1 MLRSVSVRRIAVFD
15 PSGRLQAEAAR
26 VAEKGRMEV
35 VALIS
40 PTDPMINQ
48 AHAVL
53 VAAPV
58 AGELPPPGVIAPP
71 RWVVGDQANATRL
84 AGAAVAA
91 AAAGVLLSPLGPESL
106 FTVLEGD
113 KINLDSDLARA
124 RALIAT
130 PLMDISDLGAEALR
144 ALASSFNAHDC
155 IVWWRDGET
164 MTPMMARAEP
174 YEGYRSGVAAAAR
187 IAAAAGGTTVIGAG
201 GGAGGNGERKSEA
214 AARAHDTAKQV
225 PPPEAPPAAP
235 APASAGADLA
245 IGLGPAGLATQPPP
259 NEATEPVVPA
269 ALAAGAGPP
278 RISPSA
284 VMAEALRASPNEVS
298 GLLAIVSDRARRFS
312 SAERADLRAIA
323 GRVTRELALRATH
336 KRLVAEGER
345 LSASSMHDPLTG
357 AQMRGAFEQAITHEV
372 AAATRRREVV
382 TLVLVDVLGLRR
394 INLEHGHKAGDELL
408 AQLATRIRAC
418 VRSTDPIGRLGGDE
432 LAVLLV
438 SATDVQGTAVARKII
453 SRVHK
458 DPIVVDDVRLDVR
471 IRVVLSEV
479 ARGERSGEAAFARC
493 YSALRTSTPGDPTV
507 VPPDDRHGEADT
519 QIESPGLAVGTVVG
533 GTYRVLHELSRGA
546 MGVVYRGE
554 DLGLGRA
561 VAIKVLRS
569 DLASDRELVV
579 RFRAEAGILAS
590 LHHDNL
596 VAVYSL
602 GEHAGDVYFV
612 MELVEGQPLSDV
624 LRRTLDR
631 DEWFPVAAVIQIT
644 SEIADALDAMHAR
657 GLIHRDVKPAN
668 ILLDRERDR
677 AVLVDVGV
685 AAKTGAARE
694 AAGTPGFAAPE
705 SFYEGGDSPPTD
717 VYGLAATVYCVLT
730 GRAPFGSG
738 QPLHVVQRQ
747 LHDPLPAASSL
758 RPSLPPAV
766 DAVLAKALDPAPRK
780 RWASASTFAIALA
793 RALQPMKTDEAPT
806 PRAVTADPE
815 RKTDGVMGPTA
826 ALSAEEMSRMPT
838 QSSSPAP
845 SQRVI
850 AGQLRAFHVRVLSK
864 ALAHH
869 LGEAALLR
877 ITEER
882 PHLLPLIGQ
891 HHGQRLAPLAWVELS
906 AFCEL
911 LDHAVEILPT
921 HDISRRVGRSTI
933 AATFTQ
939 LFGADPA
946 SLPIALVLSAAPTF
960 WPRYHDWG
968 PITIAA
974 GEAHADLT
982 ITGYPGSRN
991 VCEMVAGQL
1000 GRIVELAGGG
1010 DVTVDSVTCAMD
1022 GAPSCRYSLT
1032 WIPRSDRPTRR

>member
-1 MLRSVSVRRIAVFD
+1 MSVRRIAVFD
-15 PSGRLQAEAAR
+15 PSGRLQAEASR
-26 VAEKGRMEV
+26 VAEKGRMEIV
-35 VALIS
+35 PLSS
-40 PTDPMINQ
+40 PTDPAISGV
-48 AHAVL
+48 HAVL
-53 VAAPV
+53 VAAAV
-58 AGELPPPGVIAPP
+58 ASELPPPAVIAPP

-91 AAAGVLLSPLGPESL
+91 AAAGVLLLPLGPESL

-130 PLMDISDLGAEALR
+130 PLVDASDLGAEALR

-174 YEGYRSGVAAAAR
+174 YEGYRNAVAAAAR

-201 GGAGGNGERKSEA
+201 GGAGGSGERQAGGGA
-214 AARAHDTAKQV
+214 AAAVAAAAHANAANADAGNGAPSAV
-225 PPPEAPPAAP
+225 P
-235 APASAGADLA
+235 L
-245 IGLGPAGLATQPPP
+245 
-259 NEATEPVVPA
+259 
-269 ALAAGAGPP
+269 
-278 RISPSA
+278 ISPSS

-345 LSASSMHDPLTG
+345 LSSSSMHDPLTG
-357 AQMRGAFEQAITHEV
+357 AMMRGAFEQSVTHEV
-372 AAATRRREVV
+372 AAAARRREVV

-394 INLEHGHKAGDELL
+394 INLEHGHRAGDEVL
-408 AQLATRIRAC
+408 AQLSTRIRAC

-438 SATDVQGTAVARKII
+438 SATDVQGTAVSRKII
-453 SRVHK
+453 ARVHK
-458 DPIVVDDVRLDVR
+458 DPVVVDDLRLDVR

-493 YSALRTSTPGDPTV
+493 YSALRTSIPGDPTV
-507 VPPDDRHGEADT
+507 VPPDDRHGDVDT
-519 QIESPGLAVGTVVG
+519 QIESAGLAVGTVVG

-579 RFRAEAGILAS
+579 RFRAEAGLLAS

-596 VAVYSL
+596 VAVYAL

-747 LHDPLPAASSL
+747 LHDPLTAASTL

-766 DAVLAKALDPAPRK
+766 DAVLAKALDPVSRK

-793 RALQPMKTDEAPT
+793 RALQPMKTEEAPT
-806 PRAVTADPE
+806 PRANTSDPD
-815 RKTDGVMGPTA
+815 RRAGVVMGPTA
-826 ALSAEEMSRMPT
+826 ALSAEELSRMPT
-838 QSSSPAP
+838 QSSVPAP
-845 SQRVI
+845 SLRTI
-850 AGQLRAFHVRVLSK
+850 AGQMRAFHVRVLGK

-869 LGEAALLR
+869 LGESALHK
-877 ITEER
+877 ISEER
-882 PHLLPLIGQ
+882 PHLAPLI
-891 HHGQRLAPLAWVELS
+891 GQRLAPLAWVELRD
-906 AFCEL
+906 FCEL
-911 LDHAVEILPT
+911 IDHAVELLPAQ
-921 HDISRRVGRSTI
+921 DVARRVGRSTI

-939 LFGADPA
+939 LFGADPS

-968 PITIAA
+968 PIAIQA
-974 GEAHADLT
+974 GEAQADLT
-982 ITGYPGSRN
+982 ITGYPGSDN
-991 VCEMVAGQL
+991 VCTMVAGQL

-1010 DVTVDSVTCAMD
+1010 DVTVDSVTCAMQ
-1022 GAPSCRYSLT
+1022 GSPSCRYSLT
-1032 WIPRSDRPTRR
+1032 WIPRSDRPTGR

>member
-1 MLRSVSVRRIAVFD
+1 VSVRRIAVFD
-15 PSGRLQAEAAR
+15 PSSRLLAEATR

-35 VALIS
+35 VALSS
-40 PTDPMINQ
+40 PSDPLLSL

-58 AGELPPPGVIAPP
+58 AAELPPPGVIAPP
-71 RWVVGDQANATRL
+71 RWVVGDAQNATRL

-91 AAAGVLLSPLGPESL
+91 AAVGVLLSPLGPESL

-113 KINLDSDLARA
+113 RVSLDGDLARA

-130 PLMDISDLGAEALR
+130 PLVDAADMGAEALR
-144 ALASSFNAHDC
+144 TLASSFNAHDC

-164 MTPMMARAEP
+164 MAPMMARAEP
-174 YEGYRSGVAAAAR
+174 YDGYRGAVAAAAR
-187 IAAAAGGTTVIGAG
+187 IAAAAGGTTVIGCG
-201 GGAGGNGERKSEA
+201 GPDRPERF
-214 AARAHDTAKQV
+214 
-225 PPPEAPPAAP
+225 PA
-235 APASAGADLA
+235 
-245 IGLGPAGLATQPPP
+245 
-259 NEATEPVVPA
+259 
-269 ALAAGAGPP
+269 
-278 RISPSA
+278 A

-312 SAERADLRAIA
+312 SAERADLRAIS
-323 GRVTRELALRATH
+323 GRVTRELALRATN

-357 AQMRGAFEQAITHEV
+357 AMMRGAFEQAVTHEV

-394 INLEHGHKAGDELL
+394 INLEHGHRAGDEVL
-408 AQLATRIRAC
+408 AQLSSRIRSC

-438 SATDVQGTAVARKII
+438 SATDVQGTAVSRKII
-453 SRVHK
+453 SRVQK
-458 DPIVVDDVRLDVR
+458 EPVLVDDVKLEVR

-493 YSALRTSTPGDPTV
+493 YSALRTTLPGEPTV
-507 VPPDDRHGEADT
+507 VPPDDRHGDTDT

-554 DLGLGRA
+554 DLGLGRP

-579 RFRAEAGILAS
+579 RFRAEAGLLAS

-596 VAVYSL
+596 VAVYAL

-747 LHDPLPAASSL
+747 LHDPLTPASQL
-758 RPSLPPAV
+758 RPTLPPAV
-766 DAVLAKALDPAPRK
+766 DAVLAKALDPVPRK

-793 RALQPMKTDEAPT
+793 RALQPMKTEEAPT
-806 PRAVTADPE
+806 PRVTADPD
-815 RKTDGVMGPTA
+815 RRAAVIMAPTA
-826 ALSAEEMSRMPT
+826 AISPEELSRMPT
-838 QSSSPAP
+838 QSSQPVP
-845 SQRVI
+845 SIRTI
-850 AGQLRAFHVRVLSK
+850 SGQLRAFHVRVLSK
-864 ALAHH
+864 ALSHH
-869 LGEAALLR
+869 LGESALQR
-877 ITEER
+877 IAEER
-882 PHLLPLIGQ
+882 PHLANLI
-891 HHGQRLAPLAWVELS
+891 GQRLAPLSWVELR

-911 LDHAVEILPT
+911 IDHAVALLPAQ
-921 HDISRRVGRSTI
+921 DLARRVGRSTI

-946 SLPIALVLSAAPTF
+946 SLPISLVLSAAPTF
-960 WPRYHDWG
+960 WSRYHDWG
-968 PITIAA
+968 PISIDA
-974 GEAHADLT
+974 GEAQADLT
-982 ITGYPGSRN
+982 ITGYPGSAN
-991 VCEMVAGQL
+991 VCTLVSGQL
-1000 GRIVELAGGG
+1000 VRIVELAGGG
-1010 DVTVDSVTCAMD
+1010 DVTLDSVTCAME
-1022 GAPSCRYSLT
+1022 GAAACRYSLT
-1032 WIPRSDRPTRR
+1032 WIPRSDRQTRR

>member
-1 MLRSVSVRRIAVFD
+1 
-15 PSGRLQAEAAR
+15 
-26 VAEKGRMEV
+26 MEV
-35 VALIS
+35 VALPS
-40 PTDPMINQ
+40 PTDPLIAQ
-48 AHAVL
+48 VHAVL

-71 RWVVGDQANATRL
+71 RWVVGDPQNATRL

-113 KINLDSDLARA
+113 KVSLDSDLARA

-130 PLMDISDLGAEALR
+130 PLVDSADMGAEALR

-164 MTPMMARAEP
+164 MAPMMARSEP
-174 YEGYRSGVAAAAR
+174 HEGYRSAVAAAAR

-201 GGAGGNGERKSEA
+201 
-214 AARAHDTAKQV
+214 
-225 PPPEAPPAAP
+225 PA
-235 APASAGADLA
+235 
-245 IGLGPAGLATQPPP
+245 GPAG
-259 NEATEPVVPA
+259 ES
-269 ALAAGAGPP
+269 GPP
-278 RISPSA
+278 IRPPAA

-323 GRVTRELALRATH
+323 GRVTRELALRATNR
-336 KRLVAEGER
+336 RLVAEGER
-345 LSASSMHDPLTG
+345 LASSSMHDPLTG
-357 AQMRGAFEQAITHEV
+357 AMMRGAFEQAVTHEV

-382 TLVLVDVLGLRR
+382 TMVLVDVLGLRR
-394 INLEHGHKAGDELL
+394 INLEHGHRMGDEVL
-408 AQLATRIRAC
+408 AQLSARIRAC

-438 SATDVQGTAVARKII
+438 SATDVQGTAVSRKII
-453 SRVHK
+453 ARVQK
-458 DPIVVDDVRLDVR
+458 EPVVLEDVRLDVR

-493 YSALRTSTPGDPTV
+493 YSALRTSVPGDPTV
-507 VPPDDRHGEADT
+507 VPPDDRHGDTDT

-569 DLASDRELVV
+569 DLASDRELVA
-579 RFRAEAGILAS
+579 RFRAEAGLLAS

-596 VAVYSL
+596 VAVYAL

-758 RPSLPPAV
+758 RPTLPPAV
-766 DAVLAKALDPAPRK
+766 DAVLAKALDPLPRK

-793 RALQPMKTDEAPT
+793 RALQPMKTEEAPT
-806 PRAVTADPE
+806 PRVTSDPDRRAAVI
-815 RKTDGVMGPTA
+815 MGPTA
-826 ALSAEEMSRMPT
+826 ALSPEELSRMPT
-838 QSSSPAP
+838 QSSSPVP
-845 SQRVI
+845 SNRTVS
-850 AGQLRAFHVRVLSK
+850 GQLRAFHVRVLCK
-864 ALAHH
+864 ALSHH
-869 LGEAALLR
+869 LGEPALQR
-877 ITEER
+877 IAEGE
-882 PHLLPLIGQ
+882 PHLAPLVGQ
-891 HHGQRLAPLAWVELS
+891 SSGQRLPPLSWVELRT
-906 AFCEL
+906 FCEL
-911 LDHAVEILPT
+911 LDHAVTLLPAQ
-921 HDISRRVGRSTI
+921 DLPRRVGRSTI
-933 AATFTQ
+933 GATFTQ
-939 LFGADPA
+939 LFGADPS
-946 SLPIALVLSAAPTF
+946 SLPIPLVLSAAPTF

-968 PITIAA
+968 PIAIEA
-974 GEAHADLT
+974 GEAQADLT
-982 ITGYPGSRN
+982 ITGYPGSHS
-991 VCEMVAGQL
+991 VCSMVSGQL
-1000 GRIVELAGGG
+1000 VRIVELAGGG
-1010 DVTVDSVTCAMD
+1010 DVTLDTISCAMD
-1022 GAPSCRYSLT
+1022 GAPACRYSLT